1 MRRTKSPEIVE
12 CPDPEMLTP
21 SELENLRRSTR
32 EADAYLAKAFKNH
45 TVDLGVKDDADFD
58 TRTDQATRD
67 TPAARVDPT
76 AQEQPGSVRDGE
88 AGRDRAQEDRR
99 APREA
104 EPAAGSSRT
113 ITE

>member
-21 SELENLRRSTR
+21 AEIENLRRKAKEHS
-32 EADAYLAKAFKNH
+32 AYGRTAFKNH
-45 TVDLGVKDDADFD
+45 KIDLGAKDDADFD
-58 TRTDQATRD
+58 TRADESTGDA
-67 TPAARVDPT
+67 PPARVDPA
-76 AQEQPGSVRDGE
+76 AQEQPGTVRADRE
-88 AGRDRAQEDRR
+88 GRDRAQEDRR